1 MPNSRKLANH
11 WLIANAANQIEGTD
25 VMKITIVERKMQIS
39 DELRAY
45 ATKKVTKLDR
55 YFQKDTSATITFS
68 ELKGRQTAEVTVRHS
83 GMVFRAEETTTDMFA
98 SVDGMI
104 QSIEKQIRR
113 NKTRLEKKLR
123 EGAFDKIAANEA
135 SIADYVEDKYD
146 VIRRKRFDVVPMTV
160 EEAILQMNLL
170 GHQFFFFKNAE
181 NDDIPAVIYK
191 RAAGGYGLIE
201 SN

>member
-1 MPNSRKLANH
+1 
-11 WLIANAANQIEGTD
+11 
-25 VMKITIVERKMQIS
+25 MKITIVERKMKIS
-39 DELRAY
+39 EELRDY
-45 ATKKVTKLDR
+45 AIKKVTKLDR
-55 YFQKDTSATITFS
+55 YFHKDTSATITFS
-68 ELKGRQTAEVTVRHS
+68 ELKGRQTSEVTVRHS

-104 QSIEKQIRR
+104 SSIEKQIRK

-123 EGAFDKIAANEA
+123 EGAFDKAAANEA
-135 SIADYVEDKYD
+135 SLSEYVEEKYD
-146 VIRRKRFDVVPMTV
+146 VIRRKRFDVEPMTI

-181 NDDIPAVIYK
+181 EDDTPAVIYK

>member
-1 MPNSRKLANH
+1 
-11 WLIANAANQIEGTD
+11 
-25 VMKITIVERKMQIS
+25 MKITIVERKIKIS
-39 DELRAY
+39 EELRDY
-45 ATKKVTKLDR
+45 AIKKVTKLDR

-68 ELKGRQTAEVTVRHS
+68 ELKGRQTAEVTAWHN

-104 QSIEKQIRR
+104 SSIERQIRR

-123 EGAFDKIAANEA
+123 QGAFDKMAANEA
-135 SIADYVEDKYD
+135 SLADFVEDKYE
-146 VIRRKRFDVVPMTV
+146 VVRRKKFDVHSMTV

-170 GHQFFFFKNAE
+170 DHQFFFFRNAE
-181 NDDIPAVIYK
+181 EDDMPAVIYK

-201 SN
+201 GN

>member
-1 MPNSRKLANH
+1 
-11 WLIANAANQIEGTD
+11 
-25 VMKITIVERKMQIS
+25 MKITIVERKIKIS
-39 DELRAY
+39 EELRDY
-45 ATKKVTKLDR
+45 AIKKVTKLDR
-55 YFQKDTSATITFS
+55 YFHKDTSATITFS

-104 QSIEKQIRR
+104 RSIEKQIRR

-123 EGAFDKIAANEA
+123 EGAFDKAAANDA
-135 SIADYVEDKYD
+135 SMADYVEDTYD
-146 VIRRKRFDVVPMTV
+146 VIRRKRFDVMPMTV

-181 NDDIPAVIYK
+181 EDDVPAVIYK

>member
-1 MPNSRKLANH
+1 
-11 WLIANAANQIEGTD
+11 
-25 VMKITIVERKMQIS
+25 MKITIVERKMQIS

-68 ELKGRQTAEVTVRHS
+68 ELKGRETAEVTVRHN
-83 GMVFRAEETTTDMFA
+83 GIVFRAEETTTDMFA

-104 QSIEKQIRR
+104 RSIERQIRR

-123 EGAFDKIAANEA
+123 DGAFDKAAANDA
-135 SIADYVEDKYD
+135 SMADYVEDTYD
-146 VIRRKRFDVVPMTV
+146 VVRRKRFDVSPMSV

-170 GHQFFFFKNAE
+170 DHQFFFFKNAE
-181 NDDIPAVIYK
+181 SNDTPAVIYK
-191 RAAGGYGLIE
+191 RAVGGYGLIE
-201 SN
+201 SK

>member
-1 MPNSRKLANH
+1 
-11 WLIANAANQIEGTD
+11 
-25 VMKITIVERKMQIS
+25 MKITIVERKIQIS
-39 DELRAY
+39 EELRAY

-55 YFQKDTSATITFS
+55 YFHKDTSATITFS
-68 ELKGRQTAEVTVRHS
+68 ELKGRQTSEVTVRHN

-104 QSIEKQIRR
+104 RSIERQIRR

-123 EGAFDKIAANEA
+123 EGAFDKAAANDA
-135 SIADYVEDKYD
+135 SMADYVEDDYD
-146 VIRRKRFDVVPMTV
+146 VIRRKRFDVSPMSV

-181 NDDIPAVIYK
+181 DDDTPAVIYK

>member
-1 MPNSRKLANH
+1 
-11 WLIANAANQIEGTD
+11 
-25 VMKITIVERKMQIS
+25 MKITIVERKIKIS
-39 DELRAY
+39 EELRDY
-45 ATKKVTKLDR
+45 AIKKVTKLDR

-68 ELKGRQTAEVTVRHS
+68 ELKGRQTAEVTVRHN

-104 QSIEKQIRR
+104 SSIERQIRR

-123 EGAFDKIAANEA
+123 QGAFDKMAANEA
-135 SIADYVEDKYD
+135 SLAEFAEDKYE
-146 VIRRKRFDVVPMTV
+146 VVRRKKFDVASMTV

-170 GHQFFFFKNAE
+170 EHQFFFFRNAE
-181 NDDIPAVIYK
+181 EDDVPAVIYK

>member
-1 MPNSRKLANH
+1 
-11 WLIANAANQIEGTD
+11 
-25 VMKITIVERKMQIS
+25 MKITIVERKMQIS
-39 DELRAY
+39 DELRDY

-55 YFQKDTSATITFS
+55 YFHKDTSATITFS
-68 ELKGRQTAEVTVRHS
+68 ELKGRQTAEVTVRHN

-104 QSIEKQIRR
+104 RSIERQIRK
-113 NKTRLEKKLR
+113 NKTRLEKRLR

-135 SIADYVEDKYD
+135 NLSDYVEETYD
-146 VIRRKRFDVVPMTV
+146 IIRRKRFDVVPMTV

-181 NDDIPAVIYK
+181 SDDAPAVIYK

>member
-1 MPNSRKLANH
+1 
-11 WLIANAANQIEGTD
+11 
-25 VMKITIVERKMQIS
+25 MKITIVERKIKIS
-39 DELRAY
+39 EELRDY
-45 ATKKVTKLDR
+45 AIKKVTKLDR

-68 ELKGRQTAEVTVRHS
+68 ELKGRQTAEVTVRHN

-104 QSIEKQIRR
+104 SSIERQIRR

-123 EGAFDKIAANEA
+123 QGAFDKMAANEA
-135 SIADYVEDKYD
+135 SLAEFAEDKYE
-146 VIRRKRFDVVPMTV
+146 VVRRKKFDVASMTV

-170 GHQFFFFKNAE
+170 EHQFFFFRNAE
-181 NDDIPAVIYK
+181 EDDVPAVIYK

-201 SN
+201 GN

>member
-1 MPNSRKLANH
+1 
-11 WLIANAANQIEGTD
+11 
-25 VMKITIVERKMQIS
+25 MKITIVERKIKIS
-39 DELRAY
+39 EELRDY
-45 ATKKVTKLDR
+45 AIKKVTKLDR

-68 ELKGRQTAEVTVRHS
+68 ELKGRQTAEVTVRHN

-104 QSIEKQIRR
+104 SSIERQIRR

-123 EGAFDKIAANEA
+123 QGAFDKMAANEA
-135 SIADYVEDKYD
+135 SLAEFAEDKYE
-146 VIRRKRFDVVPMTV
+146 VVRRKKFDVASMTV

-170 GHQFFFFKNAE
+170 EHQFFFFRNAE
-181 NDDIPAVIYK
+181 EDDTPAVIYK

-201 SN
+201 GN

>member
-1 MPNSRKLANH
+1 
-11 WLIANAANQIEGTD
+11 
-25 VMKITIVERKMQIS
+25 MKITIVERKMQIS
-39 DELRAY
+39 DELRDY

-68 ELKGRQTAEVTVRHS
+68 ELKGKQTAEVTVRHN

-104 QSIEKQIRR
+104 RSIERQIRR
-113 NKTRLEKKLR
+113 NKTRLEKRLR
-123 EGAFDKIAANEA
+123 EGAFDKAAANDA
-135 SIADYVEDKYD
+135 SMAEYVEDTYE
-146 VIRRKRFDVVPMTV
+146 VVRRKRFDVVPMTT

-181 NDDIPAVIYK
+181 SDDAPAVIYK
-191 RAAGGYGLIE
+191 RATGGYGLIE

>member
-1 MPNSRKLANH
+1 
-11 WLIANAANQIEGTD
+11 
-25 VMKITIVERKMQIS
+25 MKITIVERKIKIS
-39 DELRAY
+39 EELRDY
-45 ATKKVTKLDR
+45 AIKKVAKLDR

-68 ELKGRQTAEVTVRHS
+68 ELKGIQTAQVPVCPN

-104 QSIEKQIRR
+104 SSIERQIRR

-123 EGAFDKIAANEA
+123 QGAFDKMAANEA
-135 SIADYVEDKYD
+135 SLADFVEDKYE
-146 VIRRKRFDVVPMTV
+146 VVRRKKFDVHSMTV

-170 GHQFFFFKNAE
+170 DHQFFFFRNAE
-181 NDDIPAVIYK
+181 EDDMPAVIYK

-201 SN
+201 GN

>member
-1 MPNSRKLANH
+1 
-11 WLIANAANQIEGTD
+11 
-25 VMKITIVERKMQIS
+25 MKITIVGRKMQIS
-39 DELRAY
+39 DELRDY
-45 ATKKVTKLDR
+45 ATKKITKLDR
-55 YFQKDTSATITFS
+55 YFQKDTSATVTFS

-83 GMVFRAEETTTDMFA
+83 GIVFRAEETTTDMFA

-104 QSIEKQIRR
+104 RSIERQIRR

-123 EGAFDKIAANEA
+123 EGAFDKAAANEA
-135 SIADYVEDKYD
+135 SMAEYVEDTYD
-146 VIRRKRFDVVPMTV
+146 VVRRKRFDVVPMTV

-181 NDDIPAVIYK
+181 SDDTSAVIYK

>member
-1 MPNSRKLANH
+1 
-11 WLIANAANQIEGTD
+11 
-25 VMKITIVERKMQIS
+25 MKITIVERKCKVS
-39 DELRAY
+39 DELRDY
-45 ATKKVTKLDR
+45 AVKKVTKLDR
-55 YFQKDTSATITFS
+55 YFHKDSSATITFS
-68 ELKGRQTAEVTVRHS
+68 ELKGRQTAEVTVRHN
-83 GMVFRAEETTTDMFA
+83 GIIFRAEETTTDMFA

-104 QSIEKQIRR
+104 RSIESQIRR

-123 EGAFDKIAANEA
+123 AGAFDKAAANEA
-135 SIADYVEDKYD
+135 SMAEYVEDEYD
-146 VIRRKRFDVVPMTV
+146 VIRRKRFDVVPMSV

-181 NDDIPAVIYK
+181 DDDTPAVIYK

>member
-1 MPNSRKLANH
+1 
-11 WLIANAANQIEGTD
+11 
-25 VMKITIVERKMQIS
+25 MKITIVGRKMQIS
-39 DELRAY
+39 DELRDY
-45 ATKKVTKLDR
+45 ATKKITKLDR
-55 YFQKDTSATITFS
+55 YFQKDTSATVTFS
-68 ELKGRQTAEVTVRHS
+68 ELKGRQTAEITVRHS
-83 GMVFRAEETTTDMFA
+83 GIVFRAEETTTDMFA

-104 QSIEKQIRR
+104 RSIERQIRR

-123 EGAFDKIAANEA
+123 EGAFDKAAANEA
-135 SIADYVEDKYD
+135 SMAEYVEDTYD
-146 VIRRKRFDVVPMTV
+146 VVRRKRFDVVPMTV

-181 NDDIPAVIYK
+181 SDDTPAVIYK

>member
-1 MPNSRKLANH
+1 
-11 WLIANAANQIEGTD
+11 
-25 VMKITIVERKMQIS
+25 MKITIVERKMQIS
-39 DELRAY
+39 DELRDY

-68 ELKGRQTAEVTVRHS
+68 ELKGKQTAEVTVRHN

-104 QSIEKQIRR
+104 RSIERQIRR
-113 NKTRLEKKLR
+113 NKTRLEKRLR
-123 EGAFDKIAANEA
+123 EGAFDKAAANDA
-135 SIADYVEDKYD
+135 SMAEYVEDTYE
-146 VIRRKRFDVVPMTV
+146 VVRHKRFDVVPMTI

-181 NDDIPAVIYK
+181 ADDAPAVIYK
-191 RAAGGYGLIE
+191 RATGGYGLIE

>member
-1 MPNSRKLANH
+1 
-11 WLIANAANQIEGTD
+11 
-25 VMKITIVERKMQIS
+25 MKITIVERKIKIS
-39 DELRAY
+39 EELRDY
-45 ATKKVTKLDR
+45 AIKKVTKLDR

-68 ELKGRQTAEVTVRHS
+68 ELKGRQTAEVTVRHN

-104 QSIEKQIRR
+104 SSIERQIRR

-123 EGAFDKIAANEA
+123 QGAFEKMAANEA
-135 SIADYVEDKYD
+135 SLAEFAEDKYE
-146 VIRRKRFDVVPMTV
+146 VVRRKKFDVASMTV

-170 GHQFFFFKNAE
+170 EHQFFFFRNAE
-181 NDDIPAVIYK
+181 EDDTPAVIYK

-201 SN
+201 GN

>member
-1 MPNSRKLANH
+1 
-11 WLIANAANQIEGTD
+11 
-25 VMKITIVERKMQIS
+25 MKITIVERKIKIS
-39 DELRAY
+39 EELRDY
-45 ATKKVTKLDR
+45 AVKKVTKLDR
-55 YFQKDTSATITFS
+55 YFHKDTSATITFS

-104 QSIEKQIRR
+104 SSIEKQIRK

-123 EGAFDKIAANEA
+123 EGAFDKANDA
-135 SIADYVEDKYD
+135 SLSEYVEEKYD
-146 VIRRKRFDVVPMTV
+146 VIRRKRFDVEPMTV

-181 NDDIPAVIYK
+181 EDDVPAVIYK

>member
-1 MPNSRKLANH
+1 MN
-11 WLIANAANQIEGTD
+11 
-25 VMKITIVERKMQIS
+25 ITIVERKMQIS
-39 DELRAY
+39 EELRAY
-45 ATKKVTKLDR
+45 AIKKVTKLDR

-68 ELKGRQTAEVTVRHS
+68 ELKGRQTAEVTVRHN

-113 NKTRLEKKLR
+113 NKTRLEKRLR
-123 EGAFDKIAANEA
+123 AGAFDKAAANEA
-135 SIADYVEDKYD
+135 SMAEYVEDKYD

-181 NDDIPAVIYK
+181 EDDLPAVIYK